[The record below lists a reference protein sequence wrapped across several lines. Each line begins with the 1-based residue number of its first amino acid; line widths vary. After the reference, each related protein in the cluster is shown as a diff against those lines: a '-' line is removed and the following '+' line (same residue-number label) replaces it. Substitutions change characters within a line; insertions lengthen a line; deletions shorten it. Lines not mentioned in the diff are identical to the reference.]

1 MHGAYG
7 DTHAGKTGP
16 PPFAAAGTKP
26 FTAKSRPP
34 NALASAAFDDLMDAH
49 TRHDR
54 TVRLLAARL
63 ESLAVAS
70 IRSPGGER
78 VYRDHILAAVA
89 ATRHA
94 VALGLLSAEEAGAI
108 WIEVATRHPEARWCA
123 TAPDLAGSLAA

>member
-1 MHGAYG
+1 
-7 DTHAGKTGP
+7 
-16 PPFAAAGTKP
+16 
-26 FTAKSRPP
+26 
-34 NALASAAFDDLMDAH
+34 MDAQ

-94 VALGLLSAEEAGAI
+94 IALDLLSAEEAGAI
-108 WIEVATRHPEARWCA
+108 WVEVAARHPEAQWCGA
-123 TAPDLAGSLAA
+123 APDFTPSLAA

>member
-1 MHGAYG
+1 M
-7 DTHAGKTGP
+7 
-16 PPFAAAGTKP
+16 
-26 FTAKSRPP
+26 
-34 NALASAAFDDLMDAH
+34 DDH
-49 TRHDR
+49 TRHER

-70 IRSPGGER
+70 VRSPGGER
-78 VYRDHILAAVA
+78 VYRDHILAAGA

-94 VALGLLSAEEAGAI
+94 VALELLSAEEAGAI